1 MRKAFRK
8 AFSNNHI
15 SDPAILERAA
25 KSECR
30 AVFAPESRCWDTRS
44 RSGSV
49 SPQVAVPSLDIF
61 SHTSEA
67 DLTPA
72 RQEVPADPSPP
83 LSLPLPSPP
92 RALSPVPGPS
102 GLQNPPRRE
111 PSPES
116 RRSGIHSRPVSPS
129 SSDSASPSPPSKKM
143 KKSRDSSD
151 KCEILP
157 AMARMSQDFVASPGS
172 VQSRLT
178 TLESP
183 ARIVQPVEREEVTDE
198 EDGSGHSGSDRGSS
212 GDEAENPEPHP
223 MDYDPHRPSLGLCST
238 YEAPF
243 TSSLT
248 PSLSSDSQQEPEDS
262 QKEFFFFPE
271 ETGFTDDGIQYR
283 GYFIS
288 FDSGEVECSKIQG
301 QEAFAPLIITPAVRF
316 LLDQSEWVQSAPEAS
331 SSTRQN
337 FKSLTKACNTYAY
350 RSLNFVPDPATSHS
364 ISIGKALTFLAT
376 ISTLE
381 PITPPPF

>member
-1 MRKAFRK
+1 MTIIDSYKAGSAVMKGVFNERITAMRKAFRK
-8 AFSNNHI
+8 AFCDNRI

-30 AVFAPESRCWDTRS
+30 DVFAPESRCWDHRP

-49 SPQVAVPSLDIF
+49 SPQVAVPSLDIL

-67 DLTPA
+67 DLTPV

-116 RRSGIHSRPVSPS
+116 RRSRKHSRPASPS
-129 SSDSASPSPPSKKM
+129 SSASASPSPPYKKK

-151 KCEILP
+151 KCEIL
-157 AMARMSQDFVASPGS
+157 AEMARMHQDFVASLGS
-172 VQSRLT
+172 GQSRLT
-178 TLESP
+178 VLESP
-183 ARIVQPVEREEVTDE
+183 ARIAQPVEREEVTDE
-198 EDGSGHSGSDRGSS
+198 EDGSGHSGSDHGSS

-223 MDYDPHRPSLGLCST
+223 IDYDPHRPSLDLCST
-238 YEAPF
+238 YEAPS

-262 QKEFFFFPE
+262 QKEFFFPE
-271 ETGFTDDGIQYR
+271 ETGFTDDGIKYR

-288 FDSGEVECSKIQG
+288 FDSGQVECSKI
-301 QEAFAPLIITPAVRF
+301 
-316 LLDQSEWVQSAPEAS
+316 
-331 SSTRQN
+331 
-337 FKSLTKACNTYAY
+337 
-350 RSLNFVPDPATSHS
+350 HS
-364 ISIGKALTFLAT
+364 RTGGLCPPHIHSGCSFLAGPIRT
-376 ISTLE
+376 GPISPWSFILY
-381 PITPPPF
+381 PSKL